1 MELIQLKNNESK
13 NKTIT
18 NYNQQFQ
25 EVIKNQKIIKYHII
39 ILFTL
44 IIILIIYLYLDTKK
58 NLNTKIKCKLLNT
71 LENNSKYNNEI
82 HKYIEINNNI
92 LNSYIEKQNDF
103 CINPEKYYNKEIEDS
118 IKLCPV
124 ILNNIK
130 YNMFIYKGLD
140 VVSKTIVYD
149 KYFEPTETNNIYLA
163 LKYYGKKNKIT
174 NNKDIFMLD
183 IGGNIGWYPIFMGR
197 FGYSIITFEPFERNY
212 YVLRKNYCYLLK
224 DLNINITD
232 SNIIIINKGLS
243 NEEKKCDYYRDVDNI
258 GNGMVL
264 CDEVKN
270 DEIKKEFSKVGEIFL
285 TKLSNFMPFL
295 SLRNLAL
302 IKIDVEGMEGKVI
315 EGGIELI
322 KRFHIPFIL
331 VEFTPRALIE
341 HGTDPKKFL
350 KIFLDNGYKMKT
362 RGFFSEINVSIN
374 KIVDNVKEL
383 VNIYLVYDNYEKKNK

>member
-1 MELIQLKNNESK
+1 
-13 NKTIT
+13 
-18 NYNQQFQ
+18 
-25 EVIKNQKIIKYHII
+25 
-39 ILFTL
+39 
-44 IIILIIYLYLDTKK
+44 
-58 NLNTKIKCKLLNT
+58 
-71 LENNSKYNNEI
+71 
-82 HKYIEINNNI
+82 
-92 LNSYIEKQNDF
+92 
-103 CINPEKYYNKEIEDS
+103 
-118 IKLCPV
+118 
-124 ILNNIK
+124 
-130 YNMFIYKGLD
+130 
-140 VVSKTIVYD
+140 
-149 KYFEPTETNNIYLA
+149 
-163 LKYYGKKNKIT
+163 
-174 NNKDIFMLD
+174 
-183 IGGNIGWYPIFMGR
+183 
-197 FGYSIITFEPFERNY
+197 
-212 YVLRKNYCYLLK
+212 
-224 DLNINITD
+224 
-232 SNIIIINKGLS
+232 
-243 NEEKKCDYYRDVDNI
+243 
-258 GNGMVL
+258 MVL

-362 RGFFSEINVSIN
+362 HGFFSEINVSIN